1 MFDIQ
6 LPKLSK
12 GKHGPNEKEMCAM
25 ELVSFMERLPH
36 SDSPPCTC
44 PVLAAYVR
52 AINDRMDDNTRQLLL
67 PYLSR
72 LVGTVLPEHE
82 KDRLQY
88 IAMMAV
94 NVFAA
99 KVCRGLIDE
108 HLVLAMELATELVG
122 AKKAAYAAYDA
133 AAPAA
138 ADYDAYTA
146 SSVGGAAK
154 AAAYTASSVGGAAE
168 AADSAAADYDAI
180 ASAAAYAADS
190 AADVVGNWDDALI
203 GLDGMLAIG
212 ASTTKLQWSKER
224 AKEAVER
231 ITV

>member
-99 KVCRGLIDE
+99 KICRGLIDE

-133 AAPAA
+133 AYAA
-138 ADYDAYTA
+138 AD
-146 SSVGGAAK
+146 
-154 AAAYTASSVGGAAE
+154 TASSVGGAAE
-168 AADSAAADYDAI
+168 AAAGKPAYATSAAAYAAASAAADYDAI
-180 ASAAAYAADS
+180 ASAAAYAATS